1 MKFIMA
7 GLLASIGIAT
17 QAQDTKQRSRKAK
30 RLFKC
35 LEISI
40 QVWEQ
45 KMTTEAS
52 S

>member
-17 QAQDTKQRSRKAK
+17 QAQDTKTEEPKGKAIVQV
-30 RLFKC
+30 